1 MVRSSDLPI
10 GNLKTNLRGKHQHH
24 GQQTDGQADCKLPLV
39 GFLRCDLEL
48 VFGVWVNRDL
58 TLEIVVL
65 GRRIL
70 EISHEPL
77 IANVLLLPLPRLV
90 EEGDPDH
97 DDDGVDDTEW
107 TCREMIVLDAVL
119 RRLHNHNDSE
129 DDSDEGHWDQPARVM
144 NQPGEVEAKLL
155 TIVVLDEV
163 EGLHVF

>member
-1 MVRSSDLPI
+1 M
-10 GNLKTNLRGKHQHH
+10 
-24 GQQTDGQADCKLPLV
+24 
-39 GFLRCDLEL
+39 
-48 VFGVWVNRDL
+48 FGVWVNRDL